1 MKMSVCATCNIKR
14 SRRACSVED
23 GVGPKGCPTLSLA
36 EILSKARDKYD
47 GKDINLLAVQA
58 SAQEAACYANRG
70 SEPGYVLQPTKP
82 RIQEIWEFAHR
93 MGYSKVGLA
102 FCVGLQ
108 NEAGITAPILEKHG
122 LEVVS
127 VICKVGRLEHVG
139 VYARDVR
146 QPLFVALG
154 KVGAEVSGT
163 IQGGLV
169 GPGWYVVLD
178 NLPGIIPQDT
188 RLSQALVRLAPL
200 CCSFPVV
207 SRSTSH
213 PEAGFRSTKRAPTGH
228 FLRLRFF

>member
-93 MGYSKVGLA
+93 MSYKKVGLA
-102 FCVGLQ
+102 FCVGMQ
-108 NEAGITAPILEKHG
+108 NEAKLVVPFLEEHG
-122 LEVVS
+122 LEVIS
-127 VICKVGRLEHVG
+127 VICKVGRVPKADIGVPEEDRIIIGSQESMCNPIGQAAVMNHEKTQLNIILGLCVG
-139 VYARDVR
+139 HDA
-146 QPLFVALG
+146 LFIKHSEAPV
-154 KVGAEVSGT
+154 T
-163 IQGGLV
+163 I
-169 GPGWYVVLD
+169 
-178 NLPGIIPQDT
+178 
-188 RLSQALVRLAPL
+188 LAAKDR
-200 CCSFPVV
+200 V
-207 SRSTSH
+207 
-213 PEAGFRSTKRAPTGH
+213 TGH
-228 FLRLRFF
+228 NPLAAIYTSGSYYRKLHKG